1 MVENKEYRVST
12 IDPDWKIYTFNSTDE
27 VYPSLLFELY
37 GIAFAD
43 LSSKIIVIDGEQ
55 TSDLTPDHILAV
67 EAHEISHSRLNH
79 ANRQIDQITQ
89 EKEADW
95 LAHRI
100 LISMNLVTPAR
111 LLSERYMLYYSE
123 NITSLDDY
131 MCLVLADL
139 SLE

>member
-12 IDPDWKIYTFNSTDE
+12 IDPDWKIYTFNSADE
-27 VYPSLLFELY
+27 AYPSLLFELY

-43 LSSKIIVIDGEQ
+43 LGSKIIVIDEES
-55 TSDLTPDHILAV
+55 TKNLTQDHLLAV
-67 EAHEISHSRLNH
+67 EAHEISHGRLNH
-79 ANRQIDQITQ
+79 ANRQIPQIIQ

-111 LLSERYMLYYSE
+111 LLSERYMSHYSE
-123 NITSLDDY
+123 SISSLDDY
-131 MCLVLADL
+131 MHSVLSGL
-139 SLE
+139 NLK